1 MLGKAHRPP
10 ALCRRA
16 ARRGRRERERRGTSP
31 LPAFLAVPI
40 ALLALAAPASAAGS
54 LTGVL
59 DTVATATAPT
69 VDEAVS
75 ATAPLA
81 PSPAAAGEPAGEL
94 APAPADRA
102 VEQTIGSSATSST
115 GAVGSELPAA
125 STHHDQTTTVAPADR
140 PQSAPRSGADAN
152 ASGSTLSRTIG
163 AGDGAGTAITARQ
176 RRSDPIGRVVHGVAL
191 AASRT
196 AQGASRPSDP
206 LPADGALAPS
216 KLAGA
221 ARRLVETVPAAIAA
235 LPARPV
241 GALGLPSLSEVAVPG
256 ELPSLSTLPLLAI
269 LPSLPDL
276 PALMAPQES
285 VQSPVAVFTAVPP
298 PSQPAPPQP
307 IARSS
312 PAAAAG
318 GDRATPSTVT
328 APQGAGHASTVAQ
341 GYGATSNG
349 IRSAIAAT
357 DQRRGSTRA
366 TAGGLRGAP
375 SPAAGTTACACD
387 ETARAATGTG
397 TASSG
402 GVYRQPSPA
411 PAPGGA
417 SPATGAVAGT
427 SIPIFLTLAGLL
439 LLAAPRVRRVLRLQ
453 GESWRLSPLALIL
466 ERPG

>member
-1 MLGKAHRPP
+1 
-10 ALCRRA
+10 
-16 ARRGRRERERRGTSP
+16 
-31 LPAFLAVPI
+31 
-40 ALLALAAPASAAGS
+40 
-54 LTGVL
+54 
-59 DTVATATAPT
+59 
-69 VDEAVS
+69 
-75 ATAPLA
+75 
-81 PSPAAAGEPAGEL
+81 
-94 APAPADRA
+94 
-102 VEQTIGSSATSST
+102 
-115 GAVGSELPAA
+115 
-125 STHHDQTTTVAPADR
+125 
-140 PQSAPRSGADAN
+140 
-152 ASGSTLSRTIG
+152 
-163 AGDGAGTAITARQ
+163 
-176 RRSDPIGRVVHGVAL
+176 
-191 AASRT
+191 
-196 AQGASRPSDP
+196 
-206 LPADGALAPS
+206 
-216 KLAGA
+216 
-221 ARRLVETVPAAIAA
+221 VETVPATIAA

-285 VQSPVAVFTAVPP
+285 VPSPVAVFTAVPP

-318 GDRATPSTVT
+318 GDRATPSTVP

-349 IRSAIAAT
+349 IRGAIAAT

-375 SPAAGTTACACD
+375 SSAAGTTASAYGFSASD